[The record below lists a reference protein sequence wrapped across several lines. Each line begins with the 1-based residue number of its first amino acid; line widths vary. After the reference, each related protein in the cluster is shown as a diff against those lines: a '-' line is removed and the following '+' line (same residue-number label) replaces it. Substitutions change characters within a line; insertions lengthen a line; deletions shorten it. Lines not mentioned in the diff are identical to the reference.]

1 MANYIEY
8 ANNLVP
14 GIYVVP
20 TSRYQDS
27 KVIFYG
33 DQRKITF
40 NTFKRTEIP
49 LNENDKY
56 MLITAAYEYRPD
68 LVSQKAYATP
78 DYWWKILLANNIND
92 IIDFKS
98 GITVRLPVTFV

>member
-1 MANYIEY
+1 MANHIEY
-8 ANNLVP
+8 AENLVP
-14 GIYVVP
+14 GFYVVP
-20 TSRYQDS
+20 TSRYLNS
-27 KVIFYG
+27 RVIFYG

-40 NTFKRTEIP
+40 NTFKRNAIP

-78 DYWWKILLANNIND
+78 DYWWKIMIANNIND
-92 IIDFKS
+92 ILNFKS